1 MKKLLFILLQCV
13 ACAMPAQNNDQNQA
27 TNAPSSLFKDKAETE
42 KWLLKNNI
50 PALGIG
56 YIRDGKIQDINVF
69 GELEKGKPA
78 PKNAIFNVASLTKP
92 VTAMVTLKLV
102 SEGKWDLDEP
112 LANHWIDPDVADDP
126 RAKTLT
132 TRHILSHQT
141 GFSNWRWNNKSKK
154 LAFDF
159 TPGTQYQ
166 YSGEGLEYLRKALE
180 NKFKRSLEDLANELI
195 FKPLQMN
202 DTRFTWDSTLVDESR
217 FAKWHDKKGERY
229 PTDKRTKANAADD
242 LLTTVEDYSKFML
255 YVMNGAGL
263 SDSTYKELITNQV
276 KVKKNKYFGLGWS
289 IDRPNGTEEFILTH
303 DGSDRGV
310 KTIAIMLP
318 KSKQGLV
325 IFTNS
330 DNGVD
335 AYIPVILAY
344 LGKLGQDFIDVETK

>member
-1 MKKLLFILLQCV
+1 MKKLIFILFQCV
-13 ACAMPAQNNDQNQA
+13 ACTLLAQTEGQN
-27 TNAPSSLFKDKAETE
+27 TPSLLFRDKAETE
-42 KWLLKNNI
+42 KWLVKNNI

-56 YIRDGKIQDINVF
+56 YIRDGKIEDINVF

-102 SEGKWDLDEP
+102 SEGKWDLDAP
-112 LANHWIDPDVADDP
+112 IFNYWTDPDIADDP
-126 RAKTLT
+126 RAKVLT

-141 GFSNWRWNNKSKK
+141 GFPNWRWMNKSKK

-159 TPGTQYQ
+159 MPGTKYQ
-166 YSGEGLEYLRKALE
+166 YSGEGLEYLRHALE
-180 NKFKRSLEDLANELI
+180 NKFKRPLEDLANELI

-202 DTRFTWDSTLVDESR
+202 DTHFTWDSTVVETH
-217 FAKWHDKKGERY
+217 FALWHNKKGELY

-242 LLTTVEDYSKFML
+242 LLTTVEDYSKFMV

-263 SDSTYKELITNQV
+263 SDSTYKQLITNQV
-276 KVKKNKYFGLGWS
+276 KVKNNKYFGLGWS
-289 IDRPNGTEEFILTH
+289 IDRNIGTDEFILTH

-330 DNGVD
+330 DNGINS
-335 AYIPVILAY
+335 YIPVILAY